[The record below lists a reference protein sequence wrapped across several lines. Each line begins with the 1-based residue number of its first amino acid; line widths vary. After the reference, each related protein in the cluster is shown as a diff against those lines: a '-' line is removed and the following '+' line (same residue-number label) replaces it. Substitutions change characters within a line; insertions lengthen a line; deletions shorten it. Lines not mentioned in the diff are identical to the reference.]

1 MQGTGRRVP
10 PVVGLVARGYA
21 VVASIMALHVAGF
34 LQDRSLAIFLVSMTS
49 IAMVFGIGHL
59 LVAAKR
65 PLKKATLDM
74 PSMIILYAG
83 GGFVMYFVSLLAE
96 RGILRETSA
105 FILLAACSLALAFAG
120 VGGYVAEIAS
130 NVKCSLEKPPRR
142 RPVRSR

>member
-1 MQGTGRRVP
+1 MAGTGRRVP

-21 VVASIMALHVAGF
+21 VIASIIALHLAGF
-34 LQDRSLAIFLVSMTS
+34 LPDIGLAIFLVSMTS

-65 PLKKATLDM
+65 PIKKAALDV
-74 PSMIILYAG
+74 PTMIILYAG
-83 GGFVMYFVSLLAE
+83 GSFVMYFVSLLAE

-120 VGGYVAEIAS
+120 VGGYMVEIAS
-130 NVKCSLEKPPRR
+130 NVKCSLERPPRR
-142 RPVRSR
+142 RPIRAR